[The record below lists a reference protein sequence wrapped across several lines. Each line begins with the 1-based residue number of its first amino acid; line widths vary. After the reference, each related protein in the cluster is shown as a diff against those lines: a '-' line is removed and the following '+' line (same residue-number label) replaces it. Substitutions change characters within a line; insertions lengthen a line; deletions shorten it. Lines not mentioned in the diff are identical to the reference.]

1 MGERMQ
7 DPLEFPGPEPSKT
20 PDRFSNREL
29 SWIDFASRVL
39 EVAADPGLS
48 ILDRWRF
55 VAIFATGLD
64 EFFQVRV
71 AGLKD
76 QLLSAVT
83 ILSPDGLSPR
93 GQLKAI
99 RARLGEVLSE
109 LERFYADTLLPG
121 LASTGY
127 EILPLAELGSH
138 GRARLAEEFE
148 RSVFPVLTPLS
159 VDPSHP
165 FPYISNLSLNLAVEV
180 RDRVDREVRFA
191 RIKVPSNFPR
201 LFPVSKNGFVL
212 IEDLVSTFLHRL
224 FPGMEIGE
232 SAIFRV
238 TRNADLVLEEGEADD
253 LLAAVETE
261 LRRRRFGRAVR
272 LEVGAGASPAIEALL
287 IEEHELHA
295 DDVYHSQVPLDL
307 SLAWEVYKL
316 DIEDARLPAAAGRIP
331 EAFLGPFD
339 EHGGLFGRLA
349 VRDVLVHHPYESF
362 SSSVEVFVSTAAKD
376 PDVLAIKQTLYRTS
390 GDSAIVHSLIEAAEA
405 GKQVVVIVEV
415 KARFDELA
423 NIGWARQL
431 EEAGVHVVYGVVGLK
446 THCKAVMVVRREGS
460 ALRRYCH
467 LGTGNYNA
475 RTARIYEDF
484 GFFTARD
491 EFGRDLGEV
500 FNYLTGFSRPGV
512 LDKLIVAPGELRTAL
527 LSLIAEET
535 RKGPEG
541 RIAFKV
547 NSLVDPEVVDALYL
561 ASDAGVPVVG
571 IVRGICSL
579 RPGIDGLSE
588 GITIRSIVGPFLEHS
603 RIFLFGDPESES
615 ARIYLSSADIMQ
627 RNLDRRVEL
636 MFPIEDPNPR
646 RQLASTFKLY
656 LLDDSNSWSLGPSGT
671 WKRRAKEGGI
681 SVQAELD
688 RRPAAS
694 RGVPGA

>member
-1 MGERMQ
+1 MQ
-7 DPLEFPGPEPSKT
+7 EPVEFRGSELAKA
-20 PDRFSNREL
+20 PDRFFNREL
-29 SWIDFASRVL
+29 SWIDFASRIL
-39 EVAADPGLS
+39 EVAADPDLS
-48 ILDRWRF
+48 VLERWRF
-55 VAIFATGLD
+55 VAIFSSGLD

-76 QLLSAVT
+76 QLVSAVT

-99 RARLGEVLSE
+99 RARLSEVLLE
-109 LERFYADTLLPG
+109 LERLYADTLVPMLG
-121 LASTGY
+121 EAGY
-127 EILPLAELGSH
+127 EIIPLSELGRQ
-138 GRARLAEEFE
+138 GKERLAGEFE
-148 RSVFPVLTPLS
+148 KSVFPVLTPLS
-159 VDPSHP
+159 VDPAHP

-191 RIKVPSNFPR
+191 RIKIPTNFPR
-201 LFPVSKNGFVL
+201 LFSVSGNKFVL
-212 IEDLVSTFLHRL
+212 IEDLVSTFLYRL

-272 LEVGAGASPAIEALL
+272 LEVASGASPAIEALL
-287 IEEHELHA
+287 VEEHELHA
-295 DDVYHSQVPLDL
+295 DDVYHSRVPLDL
-307 SLAWEVYKL
+307 SFAWEVYRL
-316 DIEDARLPAAAGRIP
+316 DLEQAHPAAASGRIP
-331 EAFLGPFD
+331 EAFLGPFED
-339 EHGGLFGRLA
+339 HGGIFGRLA
-349 VRDVLVHHPYESF
+349 QRDVLVHHPYESF
-362 SSSVEVFVSTAAKD
+362 SSSVEVFVNAAAQD

-390 GDSAIVHSLIEAAEA
+390 GDSAIVHALIEAAEA

-460 ALRRYCH
+460 VLRRYCH

-475 RTARIYEDF
+475 RTARVYEDF
-484 GFFTARD
+484 GLFTAKE

-512 LDKLIVAPGELRTAL
+512 LDKLVVAPGELRPKL
-527 LSLIAEET
+527 LSLIADEIS
-535 RKGPEG
+535 KGPEG
-541 RIAFKV
+541 QIAFKV
-547 NSLVDPEVVDALYL
+547 NSLVDPEIIDALYQ
-561 ASDAGVPVVG
+561 ASNAGVTVVG
-571 IVRGICSL
+571 FVRGICSL
-579 RPGIDGLSE
+579 RPGISGMSE
-588 GITIRSIVGPFLEHS
+588 RITIRSIVGSFLEHS
-603 RIFLFGDPESES
+603 RIFLFGDLES
-615 ARIYLSSADIMQ
+615 ASVRIFLSSADLMQ

-636 MFPIEDPNPR
+636 MFPIEDPKLKG
-646 RQLASTFKLY
+646 QLASTFQLY
-656 LLDDSNSWSLGPSGT
+656 LLDDSNSWTLEESGT

-681 SVQAELD
+681 SVQVELD
-688 RRPAAS
+688 KPLRS
-694 RGVPGA
+694 IPGTIGGG